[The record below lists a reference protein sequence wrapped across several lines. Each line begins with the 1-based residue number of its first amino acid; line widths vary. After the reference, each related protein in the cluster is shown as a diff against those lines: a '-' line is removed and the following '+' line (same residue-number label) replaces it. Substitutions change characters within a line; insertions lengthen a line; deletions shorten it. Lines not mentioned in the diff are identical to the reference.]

1 MIINDKPERNSGAD
15 WWAEQSKKLLE
26 DQKQS
31 WQLLN
36 ESYQNLSETKIQTFE
51 FDGFEI
57 KIQFNSARIK
67 SSSADVS
74 DDAIKSRKCFL
85 CVENLPKEQTGLA
98 YNKNFVILAN
108 PYPIFPEHFTI
119 SKKNHVPQTLIGNF
133 AEMLNLSRDLGKY
146 YSVFYNGPKS
156 GSSAPD
162 HMHFQ
167 AVTKNIIPVE
177 YEFDKMINKF
187 SKEVLRNGK
196 IEVRFFEEHL
206 RYYISFESRD
216 KGELLYIFKT
226 LINAL
231 RKISPLHEE
240 PLINILANYQE
251 NIWRLIFFPRSKHR
265 PKQFFAEGDNMLLI
279 SPATVDMGGLFITPR
294 EEDYSKITE
303 NDIVDI
309 YKQVTISKEYFE
321 YLRKKIGEIFV

>member
-1 MIINDKPERNSGAD
+1 MILNDKPERNSGTD
-15 WWAEQSKKLLE
+15 WWAERSKKLLE

-31 WQLLN
+31 WLLLN
-36 ESYQNLSETKIQTFE
+36 ENYQNLSAVKTRTFE

-57 KIQFNSARIK
+57 KVQFNPARIK

-85 CVENLPKEQTGLA
+85 CLENLPKEQIGLA

-108 PYPIFPEHFTI
+108 PYPIFQEHFTI
-119 SKKNHVPQTLIGNF
+119 SKKNHIPQTLIGNF
-133 AEMLNLSRDLGKY
+133 AEMLALSRDLGKY
-146 YSVFYNGPKS
+146 YSVFYNGPKC

-167 AVTKNIIPVE
+167 AVTKNLIPVE

-206 RYYISFESRD
+206 RYFISFESRD
-216 KGELLYIFKT
+216 KGELLYVFKT

-231 RKISPLHEE
+231 RKISPPYEE
-240 PLINILANYQE
+240 PLINMLANYQE

-265 PKQFFAEGDNMLLI
+265 PKQFFADGNNQLLI
-279 SPATVDMGGLFITPR
+279 SPGTVDMGGLFITPR
-294 EEDYSKITE
+294 EEDFLKITR
-303 NDIVDI
+303 NDVIDI

-321 YLRKKIGEIFV
+321 YLRKKIGEIFI

>member
-31 WQLLN
+31 WPLLN
-36 ESYQNLSETKIQTFE
+36 ENYQNLSSTKIRTFE

-57 KIQFNSARIK
+57 KVQFNHARIN

-74 DDAIKSRKCFL
+74 EDAIKSRKCFL
-85 CVENLPKEQTGLA
+85 CLDNLPKEQTALI

-119 SKKNHVPQTLIGNF
+119 SKKNHMPQTLIGNF
-133 AEMLNLSRDLGKY
+133 AEMLALSHDLGKY
-146 YSVFYNGPKS
+146 YSVFYNGPKC

-167 AVTKNIIPVE
+167 AATKNVMPVE
-177 YEFDKMINKF
+177 YEFDKMVNKF
-187 SKEVLRNGK
+187 SKEVLRNKK
-196 IEVRFFEEHL
+196 IEVRFFEKHL
-206 RYYISFESRD
+206 RYFISFESRD
-216 KGELLYIFKT
+216 KGELLYVFKT
-226 LINAL
+226 LIYAL
-231 RKISPLHEE
+231 RKISPPHEE
-240 PLINILANYQE
+240 PLINMLANYQE

-265 PKQFFAEGDNMLLI
+265 PEQFFANGDNQLLI
-279 SPATVDMGGLFITPR
+279 SPATVDMSGLIITPR
-294 EEDYSKITE
+294 EEDFLKITK
-303 NDIVDI
+303 DDVIDI
-309 YKQVTISKEYFE
+309 YKQVTIAKEYFE
-321 YLRKKIGEIFV
+321 FLRKKIGEIFI

>member
-1 MIINDKPERNSGAD
+1 MIINDRPERNSSAD

-36 ESYQNLSETKIQTFE
+36 ENYQNLSAAKIRTFE

-57 KIQFNSARIK
+57 KVQYNPARIK

-74 DDAIKSRKCFL
+74 EDAIKSRKCFL
-85 CVENLPKEQTGLA
+85 CLENLPKEQTALG

-119 SKKNHVPQTLIGNF
+119 SKKNHTPQTLIGNF
-133 AEMLNLSRDLGKY
+133 AEMLVLSRDLGKY
-146 YSVFYNGPKS
+146 YSVFYNGPKC

-167 AVTKNIIPVE
+167 AITINAMPIEI
-177 YEFDKMINKF
+177 EFDKMINKF

-206 RYYISFESRD
+206 RYFISCESRD
-216 KGELLYIFKT
+216 KGELLYVFKT
-226 LINAL
+226 LVNAL
-231 RKISPLHEE
+231 RKISPPHEE
-240 PLINILANYQE
+240 PLINMLVNYQE
-251 NIWRLIFFPRSKHR
+251 NIWRLIFYPRSKHR
-265 PKQFFAEGDNMLLI
+265 PKQFFADGDNQLLI
-279 SPATVDMGGLFITPR
+279 SPAVVDMSGLFIVPR
-294 EEDYSKITE
+294 EEDFLKITR
-303 NDIVDI
+303 DDAIDI
-309 YKQVTISKEYFE
+309 YKQVTITKEYFE
-321 YLRKKIGEIFV
+321 YLRKKIGDVFI

>member
-1 MIINDKPERNSGAD
+1 MIINDKPERNSSAD
-15 WWAEQSKKLLE
+15 WWAEQSRKLLE

-31 WQLLN
+31 LPLLN
-36 ESYQNLSETKIQTFE
+36 ENYQNLSSTKIRTFE

-57 KIQFNSARIK
+57 KVQFNPARIK

-74 DDAIKSRKCFL
+74 EDAVKSRNCFL
-85 CVENLPKEQTGLA
+85 CLDNLPKEQTALG
-98 YNKNFVILAN
+98 YNKNFVLLAN

-119 SKKNHVPQTLIGNF
+119 SKKNHTPQTLIGNF
-133 AEMLNLSRDLGKY
+133 AEMLVLSRDLGKY
-146 YSVFYNGPKS
+146 YSVFYNGPKC

-167 AVTKNIIPVE
+167 AITKNAMPVE
-177 YEFDKMINKF
+177 IEFDKMINKF

-206 RYYISFESRD
+206 RYFISFESRD
-216 KGELLYIFKT
+216 KGELLYVFKT

-240 PLINILANYQE
+240 PLINMLANYSE

-265 PKQFFAEGDNMLLI
+265 PKQFSADDDNLLLI
-279 SPATVDMGGLFITPR
+279 SPAVVDMSGLFIAPR
-294 EEDYSKITE
+294 EEDFLKITR
-303 NDIVDI
+303 DDVIDI
-309 YKQVTISKEYFE
+309 YKQVTITKEYFE
-321 YLRKKIGEIFV
+321 FLRKKIGEIFI